1 MEHEFWHLR
10 WQRGET
16 GFHRPDTNPW
26 LLAHAKELHLAPGA
40 HVFVP
45 LCGKS
50 VDLAWLRAQDWRVTG
65 NELSEVAVDTLFA
78 DHHARRH
85 PLAGGLQAVDDDQGL
100 RVLQGDFFAV
110 TPATLGPVDAC
121 WDRAALIALPPDLRV
136 RYARHLASLLPGG
149 ARLLLVTLDY
159 PQEQMAGP
167 PFCVTAAEV
176 HRLFEADFTIRTL
189 GSKDVLG
196 EEPRWRDKGITR
208 MHEHGWLLTRT

>member
-1 MEHEFWHLR
+1 MEHEFWRAR

-26 LLAHAKELHLAPGA
+26 LLAHAKELHLSPGG

-50 VDLAWLRAQDWRVTG
+50 VDLAWLGAQGWRVTG
-65 NELSEVAVDTLFA
+65 NELSEVAVDALFA
-78 DHHARRH
+78 EGAARRAEL
-85 PLAGGLQAVDDDQGL
+85 PGGLTAVGNDQGL
-100 RVLQGDFFAV
+100 RVLQGDFFAL
-110 TPATLGPVDAC
+110 TPDILGPVDAC
-121 WDRAALIALPPDLRV
+121 WDRAALIALPPELRV
-136 RYARHLASLLPGG
+136 RYARHLAGLLPTGT
-149 ARLLLVTLDY
+149 RLLLVTLDY

-167 PFCVTAAEV
+167 PFSVTAAEV
-176 HRLFEADFTIRTL
+176 HRLFEGDFTIRSL